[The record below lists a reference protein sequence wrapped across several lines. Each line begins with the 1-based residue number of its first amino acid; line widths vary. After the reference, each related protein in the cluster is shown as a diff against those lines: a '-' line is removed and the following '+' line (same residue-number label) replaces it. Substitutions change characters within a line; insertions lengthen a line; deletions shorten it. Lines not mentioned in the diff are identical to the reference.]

1 MSSTLAG
8 LPALPIIAN
17 RRRPGTASRRISR
30 RLAPRSAAWLDRPVR
45 LPPGRARLATRPVAT
60 GSPVSEDDWDDR
72 GRLPCREDRL
82 GPIRH
87 NHIDLEPDELGCDLG
102 GAFIATLRP
111 AILDRD
117 IPPLAPA
124 QLTQPLHKGAG
135 PLALCCSRARAKEPD
150 GRQLRLLRPRHHRP
164 CCRAAEQGDEL
175 APFHCPVSPVPP
187 TGRIAHLSTVGDCCA
202 AGSQSSLCR

>member
-1 MSSTLAG
+1 TRYEAG
-8 LPALPIIAN
+8 GN
-17 RRRPGTASRRISR
+17 R
-30 RLAPRSAAWLDRPVR
+30 V
-45 LPPGRARLATRPVAT
+45 ARQR
-60 GSPVSEDDWDDR
+60 EDDWDDR
-72 GRLPCREDRL
+72 GRLLCREDRL

-135 PLALCCSRARAKEPD
+135 PLALCCSRARAQQPN
-150 GRQLRLLRPRHHRP
+150 GRLLSRLLRARRERP
-164 CCRAAEQGDEL
+164 SSRCAAEKGDEVAPFWIKLHAIPHDERGAAPQDTELAAISQRAVSSPAPSECPEPGQGRAGQSRAAGAWPAYRASAQ
-175 APFHCPVSPVPP
+175 
-187 TGRIAHLSTVGDCCA
+187 
-202 AGSQSSLCR
+202 